1 MADEVEVIDL
11 SDDEPAPPAK
21 VPKLENGGTTSTENG
36 SSSNLKKTARKKM
49 SSFTPKLNPTETI
62 TLDAEEDKKS
72 NDSQHQQYKEIESKI
87 MQYLHEIRGYVN
99 SVEHATIKKKMDKRL
114 SWVAKL
120 PSKFKL
126 DSFIEKL
133 ASLVEKVIAK
143 PNNVFEITKELL
155 DEYERYKPG
164 STEIAT
170 NSTGKSNGDS
180 APTAKVEASN
190 EDRYKYQKRKSHIK
204 KLNKAL
210 RQCNREIRRLEE
222 AELDLDELDDE
233 DSSYI
238 KQSKYKKRA
247 ITLLRKINSLEGMKT
262 SFGRASDK
270 KFKTE
275 ASRIPEVNSRI
286 QDLINKDR
294 RFPDYHDIL
303 RIHKTVCEDKSL
315 GYSKQEVMHMAKE
328 TFVQVGRNLK
338 NRRYR
343 DDMDVIES
351 YIPEDT
357 NEEEPPEKDSV
368 ELQKILEQNEKE
380 AQQAMSLVVNEFA
393 EKQEFQKEVAKEV
406 ADDEPESDK
415 EDGEEDEEDD
425 QDDKDDDLNQIDHE
439 DQDDNIDLDGLDSE
453 EENQNGHESDQDDQ
467 SIQELD
473 QDDQNGQESDQQESD
488 GSSEED

>member
-1 MADEVEVIDL
+1 
-11 SDDEPAPPAK
+11 
-21 VPKLENGGTTSTENG
+21 
-36 SSSNLKKTARKKM
+36 
-49 SSFTPKLNPTETI
+49 
-62 TLDAEEDKKS
+62 
-72 NDSQHQQYKEIESKI
+72 

-170 NSTGKSNGDS
+170 TSTGKSNGDS
-180 APTAKVEASN
+180 ASTAKVEASN

-315 GYSKQEVMHMAKE
+315 GYSKQEVMHMGK
-328 TFVQVGRNLK
+328 K
-338 NRRYR
+338 
-343 DDMDVIES
+343 
-351 YIPEDT
+351 
-357 NEEEPPEKDSV
+357 
-368 ELQKILEQNEKE
+368 
-380 AQQAMSLVVNEFA
+380 VNELTPFLIVFYVHQPDVHA
-393 EKQEFQKEVAKEV
+393 IFYFTF
-406 ADDEPESDK
+406 
-415 EDGEEDEEDD
+415 
-425 QDDKDDDLNQIDHE
+425 
-439 DQDDNIDLDGLDSE
+439 
-453 EENQNGHESDQDDQ
+453 
-467 SIQELD
+467 
-473 QDDQNGQESDQQESD
+473 
-488 GSSEED
+488 